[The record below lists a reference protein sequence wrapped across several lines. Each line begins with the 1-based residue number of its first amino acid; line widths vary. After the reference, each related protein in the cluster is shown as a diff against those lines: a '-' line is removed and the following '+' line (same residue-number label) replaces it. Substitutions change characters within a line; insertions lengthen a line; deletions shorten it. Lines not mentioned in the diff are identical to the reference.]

1 MAPVQDRATAATADD
16 VPDVPATRTT
26 TSSLRRGGGVP
37 SKADSVSHLSKG
49 GCVNLRTEGE
59 GVKKS
64 EIFSDVTIVSPLN
77 PKMFHLFTNSSI
89 CPICPDSAHNF
100 DTW

>member
-26 TSSLRRGGGVP
+26 TSSLERGGGVP

-59 GVKKS
+59 GSK
-64 EIFSDVTIVSPLN
+64 N
-77 PKMFHLFTNSSI
+77 PKFFRTLLL
-89 CPICPDSAHNF
+89 
-100 DTW
+100 